1 MTTAAPT
8 EPDPVAPTPATSA
21 PAPADPD
28 AGVTAAFFDID
39 NTLVRGASAFHLAR
53 ALRREGLLRTRTIAL
68 FALRN
73 ARYQWRGERN
83 KDFKVFT
90 NGQPLEVIAGI
101 SVADVVAAGE
111 NLYDEV
117 LAHRI
122 FPGTKELLDRH
133 REAGHEV
140 WLVSASPVE
149 IGSLMASHF
158 GVTGALG
165 TVPERKDGFYT
176 GRLVGG
182 LLHGQAKA
190 DAVTALAAERHLDLA
205 ASFAYG
211 DSISD
216 VPLLSVVGN
225 ACGINPDRRLRSY
238 CARHGW
244 PVRDFWRRRRA
255 VRRSLTAA
263 WRVGATWAAFAVVRS
278 LLRRFRRRG
287 S

>member
-1 MTTAAPT
+1 M
-8 EPDPVAPTPATSA
+8 TSA
-21 PAPADPD
+21 PQTGPGPASPPPESP
-28 AGVTAAFFDID
+28 GGLTAAFFDID
-39 NTLVRGASAFHLAR
+39 NTLIRGASAFHLAR
-53 ALRREGLLRTRTIAL
+53 ALRREGLLRARPILA

-73 ARYQWRGERN
+73 ARYQWRGERR
-83 KDFKVFT
+83 KDLAVFT
-90 NGQPLEVIAGI
+90 QEQGLGAIAGVA
-101 SVADVVAAGE
+101 VADVVAAGE
-111 NLYDEV
+111 DLYDEV

-133 REAGHEV
+133 RTTGHEV

-149 IGSLMASHF
+149 VGSLMASHF
-158 GVTGALG
+158 EVTGALG

-190 DAVTALAAERHLDLA
+190 DAVIQLAQERGLDLS

-211 DSISD
+211 DSIAD
-216 VPLLSVVGN
+216 VPLLALVGN
-225 ACGINPDRRLRSY
+225 PCGINPDRRLRAY

-244 PVRDFWRRRRA
+244 PVRDFRGRRRA

-263 WRVGATWAAFAVVRS
+263 WRLGATWAAYVVVRS
-278 LLRRFRRRG
+278 VVRRLKRLRPGPSSSR
-287 S
+287 